1 MSGRTPDEQI
11 GGVAPSQWIN
21 HYLVDSAVHFVST
34 HPLDSYLCIE
44 YRYAPLE
51 QLGSVI

>member
-1 MSGRTPDEQI
+1 MEEHLMSNRGRGFI
-11 GGVAPSQWIN
+11 QWIN
-21 HYLVDSAVHFVST
+21 LYLVDSAVHFVST
-34 HPLDSYLCIE
+34 HPLDSYLCIG